1 MRDKTSYIKLDRN
14 ILTWGWFKD
23 TNTFKLF
30 VYLLLVA
37 NVKDH
42 EFLGVTIY
50 RGELATSL
58 KSLAIATGLT
68 ERNVRTALS
77 HLKATGEVTVHR
89 HPKFTVISIPRY
101 DYYQN
106 NRQAERQS
114 TDSRATGDR
123 QQYKNDIE
131 GDRGKDARAKRAA
144 PPRESTYMMAVRMQ
158 QEAEAELAA
167 EEEDDNE

>member
-131 GDRGKDARAKRAA
+131 GDRGKGARSAQGPARK
-144 PPRESTYMMAVRMQ
+144 STYSLALELAR
-158 QEAEAELAA
+158 EAEEELAA
-167 EEEDDNE
+167 EGSEEDE